1 MLYRLDKKWGFLY
14 VKYIVNEN
22 GLKSAQWFMLNLA
35 LKRNWLCEY
44 NMMKYCLRNISTELC
59 WFQTIFIYN
68 IFNIQ
73 KTPLFIQS
81 VKQIVFPLY
90 DMKGCEK
97 NSSVETFQL
106 QMTQILK
113 VFEWNIKQQQIK
125 DIQLIY
131 NLYKIKRG
139 RRV

>member
-1 MLYRLDKKWGFLY
+1 M
-14 VKYIVNEN
+14 
-22 GLKSAQWFMLNLA
+22 
-35 LKRNWLCEY
+35 
-44 NMMKYCLRNISTELC
+44 
-59 WFQTIFIYN
+59 
-68 IFNIQ
+68 
-73 KTPLFIQS
+73 S

>member
-1 MLYRLDKKWGFLY
+1 
-14 VKYIVNEN
+14 
-22 GLKSAQWFMLNLA
+22 
-35 LKRNWLCEY
+35 
-44 NMMKYCLRNISTELC
+44 
-59 WFQTIFIYN
+59 
-68 IFNIQ
+68 
-73 KTPLFIQS
+73 
-81 VKQIVFPLY
+81 
-90 DMKGCEK
+90 MKGCEK